1 MANKDEFNDPKKP
14 NVKALSAYMLKGK
27 PVAKGQ
33 VMSKKDFTN
42 KADWQNLCNMEPA
55 RCEETAD
62 AVGAPKAE
70 KPADDKKS
78 GKGSKAPGGA
88 PG

>member
-1 MANKDEFNDPKKP
+1 MAKKDEFNDPKKP
-14 NVKALSAYMLKGK
+14 NIKALSAYMLNGE
-27 PVAKGQ
+27 PVAKGE
-33 VMSKKDFTN
+33 VKSKKDFSN

-55 RCEETAD
+55 RCEETD
-62 AVGAPKAE
+62 EKVGAPKAE

-78 GKGSKAPGGA
+78 DKGGKAPGGA